1 MILSIE
7 SSCDDSS
14 IAITEIGTKKII
26 YHKKISQEAEHS
38 CYGGVV
44 PELASRLHAVAL
56 PEILKETKELI
67 YTVKNIPAF
76 ESEPYSLP
84 ENVLLGQLHY
94 YYTEVGTANSYWG
107 DYSSLFPKWMDGFIQ
122 EI

>member
-14 IAITEIGTKKII
+14 ISITEIATKKVL
-26 YHKKISQEAEHS
+26 YHKKISQEEQHS

-56 PEILKETKELI
+56 PEILAETQ
-67 YTVKNIPAF
+67 
-76 ESEPYSLP
+76 S
-84 ENVLLGQLHY
+84 GCR
-94 YYTEVGTANSYWG
+94 
-107 DYSSLFPKWMDGFIQ
+107 D
-122 EI
+122 